1 MENLEV
7 IRTRCNDVLRE
18 IRMKKTSRKQRI
30 LEVEKVI
37 NDYKE
42 FMTELYYFEMISH
55 KTLVFEYRYYNLIE
69 IKYIDIIR
77 QK

>member
-7 IRTRCNDVLRE
+7 IRSRCNEVLRK
-18 IRMKKTSRKQRI
+18 ISMKKISRKQRI
-30 LEVEKVI
+30 LEIEQVI

-55 KTLVFEYRYYNLIE
+55 KTLVFEYHYYNLIE
-69 IKYIDIIR
+69 IKYLDII
-77 QK
+77 

>member
-7 IRTRCNDVLRE
+7 TRSRCNDVLRE
-18 IRMKKTSRKQRI
+18 IRMKKISRKQRI

-55 KTLVFEYRYYNLIE
+55 NTLVFEYRYYNLIE
-69 IKYIDIIR
+69 IKYLDIIR